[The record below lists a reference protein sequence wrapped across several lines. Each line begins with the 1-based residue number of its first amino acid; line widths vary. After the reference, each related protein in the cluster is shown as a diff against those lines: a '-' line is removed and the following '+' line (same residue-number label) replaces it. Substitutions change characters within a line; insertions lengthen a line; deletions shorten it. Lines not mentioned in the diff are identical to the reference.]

1 VTFRTPLEHDLRDD
15 DRWLLGGLAEAFDRT
30 G

>member
-15 DRWLLGGLAEAFDRT
+15 RSLLGGLAEAFDRT